1 MILIITKILIRQPR
15 NETNIRRQITKQ
27 FIIHFVETDK
37 KPKKKIVYTRFNNAL
52 ILRLYNTRDFD
63 SETIYLK
70 TVKEAWWSSNKP

>member
-37 KPKKKIVYTRFNNAL
+37 KPIKKLCILDL
-52 ILRLYNTRDFD
+52 ITHSFYDYIILEILIPKQF
-63 SETIYLK
+63 I
-70 TVKEAWWSSNKP
+70 

>member
-37 KPKKKIVYTRFNNAL
+37 EPKKIVYIRFINAL

>member
-1 MILIITKILIRQPR
+1 M
-15 NETNIRRQITKQ
+15 QITKQ

-37 KPKKKIVYTRFNNAL
+37 KPKNPKIVNSRFINAL

-70 TVKEAWWSSNKP
+70 TVKVVIKQAMKYILII